1 MKNTNII
8 LLSFLVAVMTISLIQ
23 YSDAASSSDPN
34 VKNFCDRI
42 SPFYKVDKSGTIE
55 KYGDHPFLKLCS
67 FHSGSQSSSASSNHS
82 TKSTSSSSDYTD
94 NVATNYWAEKSK
106 SKTTSND
113 YTNNVATNYWADKDI
128 KNKFKHYNDYTFT
141 PRNYSLESPPP
152 LVAVTP
158 PPYVDNSSFDKSL
171 HNFDTPNQIE
181 VKKFIPV
188 QIPDK
193 IQTFKPRNNDYQ
205 PFNNDYKPNAP
216 GNNWKNQYHS
226 QHPVNNPANSN
237 WNQPTF
243 TWSPIPL
250 PFWND

>member
-8 LLSFLVAVMTISLIQ
+8 LLSFLVAVMTISFIQ

-42 SPFYKVDKSGTIE
+42 SPFYKIDKSGTIE
-55 KYGDHPFLKLCS
+55 KYENHPFLKLCS
-67 FHSGSQSSSASSNHS
+67 FHSGSQTSSVSSNHS
-82 TKSTSSSSDYTD
+82 TKSTSSSNDYTD

-113 YTNNVATNYWADKDI
+113 YTNTSLRDYMNNYQR
-128 KNKFKHYNDYTFT
+128 T
-141 PRNYSLESPPP
+141 PDMDVIQPS
-152 LVAVTP
+152 
-158 PPYVDNSSFDKSL
+158 YVDKFDKSMYS
-171 HNFDTPNQIE
+171 FDTPNQIE

-193 IQTFKPRNNDYQ
+193 IQTFEPRNNDYQ

-216 GNNWKNQYHS
+216 GNNWKNQYHP

>member
-8 LLSFLVAVMTISLIQ
+8 LLSFLVAVMTISFIQ

-113 YTNNVATNYWADKDI
+113 YTNNVATNYWAEKSKSKTTSSDYTNDYI
-128 KNKFKHYNDYTFT
+128 NDYTFT
-141 PRNYSLESPPP
+141 PRNYF
-152 LVAVTP
+152 
-158 PPYVDNSSFDKSL
+158 YVDKFDKSM

>member
-1 MKNTNII
+1 VKNTNII
-8 LLSFLVAVMTISLIQ
+8 LLSFLVAVMTISFIQ
-23 YSDAASSSDPN
+23 YSDAASSSDRN

-42 SPFYKVDKSGTIE
+42 SPFYKIDKSGTIE
-55 KYGDHPFLKLCS
+55 KYENHPFLKLCS
-67 FHSGSQSSSASSNHS
+67 FHSGSQTSSVSSNHS
-82 TKSTSSSSDYTD
+82 TKSTSSSNDYTD

-113 YTNNVATNYWADKDI
+113 YTNNVATNYWAEKS
-128 KNKFKHYNDYTFT
+128 KSKTTSNDYSKTST
-141 PRNYSLESPPP
+141 VTSIPDNPNYWK
-152 LVAVTP
+152 
-158 PPYVDNSSFDKSL
+158 DKFAKSI

-181 VKKFIPV
+181 LKKVDTITTPSE
-188 QIPDK
+188 
-193 IQTFKPRNNDYQ
+193 IQTFKPRYNDYQ

>member
-8 LLSFLVAVMTISLIQ
+8 LLSFLVAVMTISFIQ

-113 YTNNVATNYWADKDI
+113 YTNNVATNYWAEKS
-128 KNKFKHYNDYTFT
+128 KSKTTSNDYTNNVAT
-141 PRNYSLESPPP
+141 NYWAE
-152 LVAVTP
+152 
-158 PPYVDNSSFDKSL
+158 KSKSKTTS
-171 HNFDTPNQIE
+171 NDTQIRH
-181 VKKFIPV
+181 FAI
-188 QIPDK
+188 I
-193 IQTFKPRNNDYQ
+193 
-205 PFNNDYKPNAP
+205 
-216 GNNWKNQYHS
+216 
-226 QHPVNNPANSN
+226 
-237 WNQPTF
+237 
-243 TWSPIPL
+243 
-250 PFWND
+250 